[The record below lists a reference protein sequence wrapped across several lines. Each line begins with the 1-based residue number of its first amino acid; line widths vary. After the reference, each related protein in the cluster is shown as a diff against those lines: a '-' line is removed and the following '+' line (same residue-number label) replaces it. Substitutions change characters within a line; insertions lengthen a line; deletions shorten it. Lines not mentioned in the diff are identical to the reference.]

1 MDHLDESAFFTTI
14 RDTVRSKEQML
25 LTRMRT
31 LKLNMESVLKRR
43 YFAVSSRTFQLVA
56 VASVAISIWS
66 SAFLL
71 LALIFAS
78 LFDPTPAIPRA
89 FLILYISYLLLD
101 DSPTS
106 GGRPVPVIRRA
117 YFWQYFRDYF
127 PIQVIKQR
135 ATFSFTA
142 SESYMIGYHPHGVSG
157 LGAFGAFGGRY
168 AELDK
173 IFPGIELF
181 GCTLES
187 NFHIPI
193 LREFLLAMGGVSVSE
208 KSIKAVLARGPGNA
222 VVVVPGGAAEA
233 LHAKPGSHE
242 LTLKKRTGFFRI
254 AIETGSHLVPVYAF
268 GENEIFDQVC
278 HYPLVSYFN
287 AWMVRKLGFFLP
299 LYSGSGAVP
308 LNPVPKRS
316 PIITVIGQPI
326 HVSKKECPTR
336 QDIED
341 LKCKYIKELCQ
352 IFDDFADVY
361 APLRVSNLN
370 FAE

>member
-1 MDHLDESAFFTTI
+1 MHLDESAFFATI
-14 RDTVRSKEQML
+14 RETVRRKEQIL
-25 LTRMRT
+25 LARMVN
-31 LKLNMESVLKRR
+31 LKIDLQSVIKRR
-43 YFAVSSRTFQLVA
+43 YLAISCRTCQFLAVSA
-56 VASVAISIWS
+56 VAISIWS
-66 SAFLL
+66 AAFLL

-78 LFDPTPAIPRA
+78 LFDPSPAIPRSV
-89 FLILYISYLLLD
+89 LILYIYYLSYD

-106 GGRPVPVIRRA
+106 GGRPVPGIRRA
-117 YFWQYFRDYF
+117 DFWKYFRDYF
-127 PIQVIKQR
+127 PIQVIKQK
-135 ATFSFTA
+135 AAFTFKPSHT
-142 SESYMIGYHPHGVSG
+142 YMIGYHPHGVSG
-157 LGAFGAFGGRY
+157 LGAFGAFGSRY

-187 NFHIPI
+187 NFNIPI

-208 KSIKAVLARGPGNA
+208 KSIKSVLARGPGNA

-254 AIETGSHLVPVYAF
+254 AIETGSHLIPVYSF

-278 HYPLVSYFN
+278 HYPAVSSFN
-287 AWMVRKLGFFLP
+287 SWMVRKLGFFLP
-299 LYSGSGAVP
+299 LYSGCGAVP

-316 PIITVIGQPI
+316 PIITVVGQPI
-326 HVSKKECPTR
+326 EVEKKLFPTR
-336 QDIED
+336 EDIEV
-341 LKCKYIKELCQ
+341 LKCKYITRLCR

-361 APLRVSNLN
+361 APLRSSNLN